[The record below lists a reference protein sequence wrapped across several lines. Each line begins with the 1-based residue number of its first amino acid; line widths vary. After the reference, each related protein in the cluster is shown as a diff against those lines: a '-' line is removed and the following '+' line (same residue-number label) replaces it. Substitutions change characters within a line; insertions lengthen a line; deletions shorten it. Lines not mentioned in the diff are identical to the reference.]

1 MLRDHHKS
9 APRGKFSAD
18 VPDRAQLCERY
29 AATQGL
35 KRLARMWTTPLL
47 LVLLDGPRRFAELER
62 ALAPISAKV
71 LTQRLKELE
80 REGHITRVEWVSEPP
95 KTVEYRLTP
104 LGAAIGPVLNAL
116 ASWERAVRSDTQG
129 RPDHGAIMRAPSGT
143 E

>member
-1 MLRDHHKS
+1 MLGDHHKN
-9 APRGKFSAD
+9 ALRGKSSANA
-18 VPDRAQLCERY
+18 PDRAQVCERF

-80 REGHITRVEWVSEPP
+80 REGHIARVEWVSEPP

-116 ASWERAVRSDTQG
+116 AGWERAVRNHLQHHSDQERRTQE
-129 RPDHGAIMRAPSGT
+129 PLGAK
-143 E
+143 